1 MYPPWGLPADY
12 LAIMYSLYE
21 SYKMNNLKFGSYLE
35 DILTRMKN
43 GDKDYRAML
52 PYFYV
57 EKTSE
62 VMWCA

>member
-1 MYPPWGLPADY
+1 
-12 LAIMYSLYE
+12 
-21 SYKMNNLKFGSYLE
+21 MNNLKFGRYIE